1 MTAERS
7 AALPSGHPA
16 AVPGNRWDLLAP
28 APDCRWTPTAT
39 VSVCI
44 PARNAAGLRRTLAT
58 LGVQT
63 YPHELMEVVV
73 VDDGSD
79 PPLDLGD
86 GWPFRLRVLRS
97 APAEGFGAGR
107 ARNLAARAA
116 GGRILMFLD
125 ADVVP
130 ERQVV
135 EAYARWFERS
145 ALAVPM
151 GLCRFV
157 EMDGLT
163 TEQLVAAI
171 AGGTMADRFAGREVD
186 DQSWREQVFA
196 RTDDLRVEA
205 VDAFRAVIGATMAVS
220 AEQFHAVGGFRELG
234 IRGIED
240 TEFGYRLHAN
250 GALLIVDRAAVHWH
264 QGRRSFTSEQRAAIK
279 ATRVPY
285 VERLLPLPGF
295 RRAAA
300 PPNGPVD
307 TVPVLLIHI
316 DPVGAPADQVAA
328 AAERIERH
336 CGTDVRIVPSRTQ
349 LRACNPSF
357 AALTVPATVH
367 WDAITLPAIVKLFTT
382 RRVGVIRVLQ
392 SGGAAPIEIV
402 RTRAL
407 RRAVH
412 VLGAAA
418 ADADLVRCAGELF
431 GTWWA
436 HPAHLGLAPPVG
448 ARPAVPAGSGAMQR
462 HSDAT
467 TPGALVR
474 RACALGYRVVRKV
487 LRLLAA

>member
-1 MTAERS
+1 MTPQRS
-7 AALPSGHPA
+7 AALPCGHPA
-16 AVPGNRWDLLAP
+16 AVPGNRWDLLVP
-28 APDCRWTPTAT
+28 PPDCRWTPTAT

-44 PARNAAGLRRTLAT
+44 PARNAAGLRRTLAA
-58 LGVQT
+58 LGAQT
-63 YPHELMEVVV
+63 YPADLMEVVV
-73 VDDGSD
+73 ADDGSD

-86 GWPFRLRVLRS
+86 GWPFRLHVLRS
-97 APAEGFGAGR
+97 APVDGFGAGR

-116 GGRILMFLD
+116 GGQILMFLD

-163 TEQLVAAI
+163 TDQLVAAI
-171 AGGTMADRFAGREVD
+171 AEGTMADCFAGREVD

-205 VDAFRAVIGATMAVS
+205 VDAFRAVVGATMAVS
-220 AEQFHAVGGFRELG
+220 AAQFHAVGGFRELG

-240 TEFGYRLHAN
+240 TELGYRLHAN
-250 GALLIVDRAAVHWH
+250 GALLIVDRAAQHWH
-264 QGRRSFTSEQRAAIK
+264 QGRRSFNSEQRAAIK
-279 ATRVPY
+279 AARVPY

-295 RRAAA
+295 RRARA
-300 PPNGPVD
+300 PANGPVD

-316 DPVGAPADQVAA
+316 DPAGAPDDLVAA
-328 AAERIERH
+328 TAERIERH
-336 CGTDVRIVPSRTQ
+336 CGTDVRIVPSPAQ

-357 AALTVPATVH
+357 AALTVPPTVH
-367 WDAITLPAIVKLFTT
+367 WDATTLPAIVKLFTT
-382 RRVGVIRVLQ
+382 RQVGVIRVLQ
-392 SGGAAPIEIV
+392 GTGAAPIEIV

-412 VLGAAA
+412 VLGGAA
-418 ADADLVRCAGELF
+418 ADADLLRCAAELF

-436 HPAHLGLAPPVG
+436 HPAHLGLAPPDG
-448 ARPAVPAGSGAMQR
+448 TRPATPAQR
-462 HSDAT
+462 AAIQQHSDGTAL
-467 TPGALVR
+467 GAVVR
-474 RACALGYRVVRKV
+474 RTCALGYRVVRKA